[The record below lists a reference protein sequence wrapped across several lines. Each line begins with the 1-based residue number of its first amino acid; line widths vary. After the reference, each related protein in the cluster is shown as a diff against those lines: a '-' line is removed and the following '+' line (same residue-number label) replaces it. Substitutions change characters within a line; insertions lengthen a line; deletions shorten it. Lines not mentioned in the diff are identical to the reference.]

1 MKTVFRYKTGTLIRS
16 SLPDVLPD
24 RTSAR
29 ALRRTSHET
38 QSIFRMNRRIG
49 LLLSTMA
56 KVLEERGRIIENV
69 RGAHKVGV

>member
-1 MKTVFRYKTGTLIRS
+1 
-16 SLPDVLPD
+16 
-24 RTSAR
+24 
-29 ALRRTSHET
+29 
-38 QSIFRMNRRIG
+38 MNRRIG